1 MNYRI
6 TGLPPEHFQHLLGL
20 STGALAERGAC
31 RVVAD
36 AKPGFPDRIT
46 LRDAEIGDSLLLLNY
61 THQPAANPYH
71 ASHAIFVLEDAGA
84 AYDQVGRIP
93 QVMRSRVMSLRGF
106 DEQDLMVDAQL
117 AQGAELEAV
126 IERLLADARVSY
138 LQAHYAQRGCYAVRI
153 ERAQS

>member
-1 MNYRI
+1 MSYRI
-6 TGLPPEHFQHLLGL
+6 TGLSPNQFQSLSGL
-20 STGALAERGAC
+20 SDQALAERGAR

-36 AKPGFPDRIT
+36 AKPGYPDRIT
-46 LRDAEIGDSLLLLNY
+46 LRDAEPGATLLLLNY

-84 AYDQVGRIP
+84 AYDQVGEIP
-93 QVMRSRVMSLRGF
+93 QVMRSRVMSLRAF

-126 IERLLADARVSY
+126 IERLLADRRVSY
-138 LQAHYAQRGCYAVRI
+138 LQAHYAQRGCYAARI
-153 ERAQS
+153 ERAPP